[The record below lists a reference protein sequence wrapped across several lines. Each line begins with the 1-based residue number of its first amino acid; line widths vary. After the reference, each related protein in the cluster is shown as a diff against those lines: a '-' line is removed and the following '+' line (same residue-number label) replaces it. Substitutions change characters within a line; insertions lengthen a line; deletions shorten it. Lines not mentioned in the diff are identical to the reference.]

1 MQYIDPVDS
10 SVKAASA
17 LIENVIAIN
26 TGVGTVYEL
35 AISEETLQGT
45 FTIPYKT
52 TLVEALN
59 TTESI
64 ITVDSTIGWARKKRY
79 NPY

>member
-1 MQYIDPVDS
+1 MFQYRDAVDTT
-10 SVKAASA
+10 VGAASA

-35 AISEETLQGT
+35 AISEETLQGQ
-45 FTIPYKT
+45 FSIPYKT

-64 ITVDSTIGWARKKRY
+64 ITVDSTIG
-79 NPY
+79 